1 MSIVISDKTKNRIL
15 QFIDDNALDS
25 SFSSS
30 FIEKA
35 LQDLENNNELN
46 EHVARKVLEEIYE
59 RGGTVRDVVTPNKE
73 FEERFT
79 EAFATYDELPKPD
92 DYGTFESND
101 LSEEQIV
108 ESIES
113 CFDLTELSDEYYTAK
128 DARKMAEEAISS
140 IEFLNKNGVEVSD
153 ETRAKLEEVT
163 SKLQGLLTQE
173 VTDVD
178 SLQEG
183 IDSYNDGVVEVWNS
197 FLSDPSRDGEDENY
211 VIHNFT
217 SGQVK
222 GEFRDKY
229 MSTSLITKNARG
241 IYGSS
246 GFGYIVK
253 PKHIVAADSKDTYT
267 INNSHNDSR
276 VTIIKHPIKLPQQI
290 EAEMMETCKSV
301 NGEILNSD
309 KASIYSEVVVD
320 EYEIAGIFLMTS
332 GEKELNPHYMEAVEL
347 AKEKGVPFKNIDIAK
362 DREEQGLAPLSPKM
376 KKELCRRVLFTY
388 CENQQYGVQEGNY
401 AKFASEFIENNYEDF
416 AERFLAV
423 KGQEEYTADDV
434 EKSFR
439 TMILDNAVKS
449 KDGIHIFDKESISHY
464 QGYFLGKVT
473 EEEFKYIVS
482 NRYDLSK
489 CETLEDFKERYTEFR
504 DRVVQSKYFDES
516 QEYLDEMFSG
526 SEVLVGK
533 NLSDEELEQIFNSED
548 RSLKGVVSYVQDRD
562 KELVEETVPE
572 EVIEDDKPIVP
583 VVEGTEVEKPIED
596 NGVHI
601 NEFGEIIRP
610 NNTQEFVPPETE
622 NIEVGEA
629 HINEFGEIIR
639 PDNVQGGIT
648 EVVTQ
653 ENNSTTQLTF
663 MQRVA
668 QRVSSNRFL
677 SKLPFIK
684 KFAENKLKMLPE
696 AKQEL
701 QVVNAV
707 DNKTDSF
714 IKSLQELKKD
724 DKEITSSFEGQN
736 KMKDMQKN
744 GEIKDNDFIW

>member
-35 LQDLENNNELN
+35 LQDLEDNNELN
-46 EHVARKVLEEIYE
+46 EYVARKVLEEIYQ

-73 FEERFT
+73 FESRFT

-92 DYGTFESND
+92 EYGTFESSD

-108 ESIES
+108 QSIES
-113 CFDLTELSDEYYTAK
+113 CFDLTELSDEYYTAR
-128 DARKMAEEAISS
+128 DTRKMAEEAISS

-173 VTDVD
+173 VTDVA

-183 IDSYNDGVVEVWNS
+183 IDSYNDGAMEVWNS
-197 FLSDPSRDGEDENY
+197 FLSDPSRDGGDENY
-211 VIHNFT
+211 LIHNFT

-290 EAEMMETCKSV
+290 ESEMMETCKSV

-320 EYEIAGIFLMTS
+320 DYEIEGIFLMTS
-332 GEKELNPHYMEAVEL
+332 GEKEMNPHYTEAIEL

-362 DREEQGLAPLSPKM
+362 DREEQGLAPLTAKM

-388 CENQQYGVQEGNY
+388 CENEQYGVQEGNY
-401 AKFASEFIENNYEDF
+401 AKFASDFIENNYEDF
-416 AERFLAV
+416 AESFLAV
-423 KGQEEYTADDV
+423 KGQEEYTAEDI

-489 CETLEDFKERYTEFR
+489 CETLEDFKERYAEFK

-516 QEYLDEMFSG
+516 QEYLDEMFAG
-526 SEVLVGK
+526 NETLLGK

-548 RSLKGVVSYVQDRD
+548 RSLSGIVSYVQDRD
-562 KELVEETVPE
+562 KDLVEETAPE
-572 EVIEDDKPIVP
+572 EIIEDDELIVP
-583 VVEGTEVEKPIED
+583 TTEKEM
-596 NGVHI
+596 
-601 NEFGEIIRP
+601 
-610 NNTQEFVPPETE
+610 PPETE

-639 PDNVQGGIT
+639 PDNVQGGVT

-653 ENNSTTQLTF
+653 ENNLTTELTF

-677 SKLPFIK
+677 SKLPFMK
-684 KFAENKLKMLPE
+684 KFAESKLKMLPE
-696 AKQEL
+696 AKQEFET
-701 QVVNAV
+701 V
-707 DNKTDSF
+707 DNVDNRADSF
-714 IKSLQELKKD
+714 MKNLQDLKKG
-724 DKEITSSFEGQN
+724 DKEIASSVEGQD
-736 KMKDMQKN
+736 KMKEVQKKIERN
-744 GEIKDNDFIW
+744 EDNLQI

>member
-15 QFIDDNALDS
+15 QFIDDNALES

-46 EHVARKVLEEIYE
+46 EYVARKVLEEIYE
-59 RGGTVRDVVTPNKE
+59 RGGTVRDVVTPDKE
-73 FEERFT
+73 FESRFT

-92 DYGTFESND
+92 DYGTFENND

-108 ESIES
+108 QSIES
-113 CFDLTELSDEYYTAK
+113 CFDLTELSDEYYTAR
-128 DARKMAEEAISS
+128 DTRKMAQEAISS
-140 IEFLNKNGVEVSD
+140 IEFLNKNGIEVSP

-163 SKLQGLLTQE
+163 SRLQGLLSQE
-173 VTDVD
+173 TTDVA

-183 IDSYNDGVVEVWNS
+183 IDGYNDSAMEVWNS
-197 FLSDPSRDGEDENY
+197 YLSDPSREGGDENY

-320 EYEIAGIFLMTS
+320 EYEIEGIFLMTN
-332 GEKELNPHYMEAVEL
+332 GEKELNPHYKEAVEL
-347 AKEKGVPFKNIDIAK
+347 AKEKGVPFRDIDIAK
-362 DREEQGLAPLSPKM
+362 DREEQGLDPLSPEM
-376 KKELCRRVLFTY
+376 KKQLCRRVLFTY
-388 CENQQYGVQEGNY
+388 CEHEQYGVHEGNY
-401 AKFASEFIENNYEDF
+401 AKFASEFIENNYEEF

-423 KGQEEYTADDV
+423 KGQEGYTAEDI

-482 NRYDLSK
+482 SRYDLSK
-489 CETLEDFKERYTEFR
+489 CETLEEFKERYAEFK

-516 QEYLDEMFSG
+516 QEYLDEMFAG
-526 SEVLVGK
+526 NEALIGK
-533 NLSDEELEQIFNSED
+533 DLSDEELEQIFNSED
-548 RSLKGVVSYVQDRD
+548 RSLSSIVSYVQDRD

-572 EVIEDDKPIVP
+572 EIIEDDEPIVP
-583 VVEGTEVEKPIED
+583 VVEETEVEAPIED

-639 PDNVQGGIT
+639 PDNVQGGVT

-677 SKLPFIK
+677 SKLPFMK
-684 KFAENKLKMLPE
+684 KFAEKQLKMLPE
-696 AKQEL
+696 AKQEFKT
-701 QVVNAV
+701 VDTV
-707 DNKTDSF
+707 DNKTNSF
-714 IKSLQELKKD
+714 MKSLQDLKKD
-724 DKEITSSFEGQN
+724 DKEIASSFEEQD
-736 KMKDMQKN
+736 K
-744 GEIKDNDFIW
+744 IKDIQKKIERKESGLQI

>member
-15 QFIDDNALDS
+15 QFIDDNALES

-46 EHVARKVLEEIYE
+46 EYVARKVLEEIYE
-59 RGGTVRDVVTPNKE
+59 IGRTVRDVVTPDKE
-73 FEERFT
+73 FEARFE
-79 EAFATYDELPKPD
+79 EAFMAYDKLTKPD
-92 DYGTFESND
+92 DYGTFENND

-108 ESIES
+108 QSIES
-113 CFDLTELSDEYYTAK
+113 CFDLTELYDEFDTAR
-128 DARKMAEEAISS
+128 DTRKMAQEAISS
-140 IEFLNKNGVEVSD
+140 IEFLKKNGIEVSP

-163 SKLQGLLTQE
+163 SRLQGLLTQE
-173 VTDVD
+173 TTNVA
-178 SLQEG
+178 SLQEE
-183 IDSYNDGVVEVWNS
+183 IECYNDSAMEVWES
-197 FLSDPSRDGEDENY
+197 FLSDPSREGGDENY

-217 SGQVK
+217 SGKVK

-320 EYEIAGIFLMTS
+320 EYEIEGIFLMTN
-332 GEKELNPHYMEAVEL
+332 GEKELNPHYREAVEL
-347 AKEKGVPFKNIDIAK
+347 AKEKGVPFRNIDIAK
-362 DREEQGLAPLSPKM
+362 DREEQGLDPLSPEM
-376 KKELCRRVLFTY
+376 KKGLCRRVLFTY
-388 CENQQYGVQEGNY
+388 CKNEQYGVQEDNY
-401 AKFASEFIENNYEDF
+401 AKFASEFIENNYEEF

-423 KGQEEYTADDV
+423 KGQEGYTAEDI

-449 KDGIHIFDKESISHY
+449 KDGIHIFDKESILHY

-473 EEEFKYIVS
+473 EGEFKYIVS
-482 NRYDLSK
+482 SRYDLSK
-489 CETLEDFKERYTEFR
+489 CESLEEFKERYAEFK

-516 QEYLDEMFSG
+516 QEYLDEMFAG
-526 SEVLVGK
+526 NEVLIGK

-548 RSLKGVVSYVQDRD
+548 RSLRGVVSYVQDRN
-562 KELVEETVPE
+562 KEQIEASVPE
-572 EVIEDDKPIVP
+572 EIIEDDEPIVP
-583 VVEGTEVEKPIED
+583 VVEETEVETPIED
-596 NGVHI
+596 NGVYI
-601 NEFGEIIRP
+601 NELGKIIKQ
-610 NNTQEFVPPETE
+610 NNTQKFVPPETE

-629 HINEFGEIIR
+629 HINDFREIIR
-639 PDNVQGGIT
+639 PDNVQGGVT

-677 SKLPFIK
+677 SKLPFMK
-684 KFAENKLKMLPE
+684 KFAEKQLKMLSE
-696 AKQEL
+696 AKQEFKT
-701 QVVNAV
+701 VDTV
-707 DNKTDSF
+707 DNKTNSF
-714 IKSLQELKKD
+714 MKSLQDLKKD
-724 DKEITSSFEGQN
+724 DKEIASSFEEQD
-736 KMKDMQKN
+736 K
-744 GEIKDNDFIW
+744 IKDIQKKIERKENGLQI

>member
-1 MSIVISDKTKNRIL
+1 MSIAISDKTKNRIL

-46 EHVARKVLEEIYE
+46 EYVARKVLEEIYQ
-59 RGGTVRDVVTPNKE
+59 RGGTVRDVVSPNKE
-73 FEERFT
+73 IESRFT
-79 EAFATYDELPKPD
+79 EAFETYDELPKPD
-92 DYGTFESND
+92 DYGTFESSD
-101 LSEEQIV
+101 LSEEQIIQ
-108 ESIES
+108 SIES
-113 CFDLTELSDEYYTAK
+113 CFDLTELSDEYYTAR
-128 DARKMAEEAISS
+128 DTRKMAEEAISS

-173 VTDVD
+173 VTDVA

-183 IDSYNDGVVEVWNS
+183 IDSYNDGAIEVWNS
-197 FLSDPSRDGEDENY
+197 FLSDPSRDGGDENY
-211 VIHNFT
+211 LIHNFT

-320 EYEIAGIFLMTS
+320 EYEIDGIFLMTS
-332 GEKELNPHYMEAVEL
+332 GEKEMNPHYMEAIEL

-362 DREEQGLAPLSPKM
+362 DREEQGLDPLTPKM

-388 CENQQYGVQEGNY
+388 CENEQYGVQEGNY

-416 AERFLAV
+416 AKRFLAV
-423 KGQEEYTADDV
+423 KGQEEYTAEDI

-482 NRYDLSK
+482 SRYDLSK
-489 CETLEDFKERYTEFR
+489 CETIEEFKERYAEFK
-504 DRVVQSKYFDES
+504 DRVVHSKYFDES

-526 SEVLVGK
+526 SEALVGK

-548 RSLKGVVSYVQDRD
+548 RSLSGIVSYVQDRD

-572 EVIEDDKPIVP
+572 EIIEDDEPIVP
-583 VVEGTEVEKPIED
+583 VVEETEVEAPIED

-601 NEFGEIIRP
+601 NDFGEIIRP

-622 NIEVGEA
+622 NIVVGEA

-639 PDNVQGGIT
+639 PDNAQGEINET
-648 EVVTQ
+648 VPQ
-653 ENNSTTQLTF
+653 ANNATVQLTF

-668 QRVSSNRFL
+668 QRVSSNKFL
-677 SKLPFIK
+677 NKIPFMK
-684 KFAENKLKMLPE
+684 KFAESKLKMLPE

-701 QVVNAV
+701 KTVDTV
-707 DNKTDSF
+707 DNKIDNF
-714 IKSLQELKKD
+714 IKSLQDLKKD
-724 DKEITSSFEGQN
+724 DKEIASYFEEQN
-736 KMKDMQKN
+736 KRNTKKRERN
-744 GEIKDNDFIW
+744 EDNLQI

>member
-15 QFIDDNALDS
+15 QFIDDNALES

-46 EHVARKVLEEIYE
+46 EYVARKVLEEIYE
-59 RGGTVRDVVTPNKE
+59 RGGTVRDVVTPDKE
-73 FEERFT
+73 FESRFT

-92 DYGTFESND
+92 DYGTFENND

-108 ESIES
+108 QSIES
-113 CFDLTELSDEYYTAK
+113 CFDLTELSDEYYTAR
-128 DARKMAEEAISS
+128 DTRKMAQEAISS
-140 IEFLNKNGVEVSD
+140 IEFLNKNGIEVSP

-163 SKLQGLLTQE
+163 SRLQGLLTQE
-173 VTDVD
+173 TTDVA

-183 IDSYNDGVVEVWNS
+183 IDGYNDSAMEVWNS
-197 FLSDPSRDGEDENY
+197 YLSDPSREGGDENY

-320 EYEIAGIFLMTS
+320 EYEIEGIFLMTN
-332 GEKELNPHYMEAVEL
+332 GEKELNPHYKEAVEL
-347 AKEKGVPFKNIDIAK
+347 AKEKGVPFRDIDIAK
-362 DREEQGLAPLSPKM
+362 DREEQGLDPLSPEM
-376 KKELCRRVLFTY
+376 KKQLCRRVLFTY
-388 CENQQYGVQEGNY
+388 CEHEQYGVHEGNY
-401 AKFASEFIENNYEDF
+401 AKFASEFIENNYEEF

-423 KGQEEYTADDV
+423 KGQEGYTAEDI

-482 NRYDLSK
+482 SRYDLSK
-489 CETLEDFKERYTEFR
+489 CETLEEFKERYAEFK

-516 QEYLDEMFSG
+516 QEYLDEMFAG
-526 SEVLVGK
+526 NEALIGK
-533 NLSDEELEQIFNSED
+533 DLSDEELEQIFNSED
-548 RSLKGVVSYVQDRD
+548 RSLSSIVSYVQDRD

-572 EVIEDDKPIVP
+572 EIIEDDEPIVP
-583 VVEGTEVEKPIED
+583 VVEETEVEAPIED

-639 PDNVQGGIT
+639 PDNVQGGVT

-677 SKLPFIK
+677 SKLPFMK
-684 KFAENKLKMLPE
+684 KFAEKQLKMLPE
-696 AKQEL
+696 AKQEFKT
-701 QVVNAV
+701 VDTV
-707 DNKTDSF
+707 DNKTNSF
-714 IKSLQELKKD
+714 MKSLQDLKKD
-724 DKEITSSFEGQN
+724 DKEIASSFEEQD
-736 KMKDMQKN
+736 K
-744 GEIKDNDFIW
+744 IKDIQKKIERKESGLQI

>member
-15 QFIDDNALDS
+15 QFIDDNALES

-46 EHVARKVLEEIYE
+46 EYVARKVLEEIYE
-59 RGGTVRDVVTPNKE
+59 IGGTVRDVVTPDKE
-73 FEERFT
+73 FEARFE
-79 EAFATYDELPKPD
+79 EAFMAYDELPKPD
-92 DYGTFESND
+92 DYGTFENND

-108 ESIES
+108 QSIES
-113 CFDLTELSDEYYTAK
+113 CFDLTELYDEFDTAR
-128 DARKMAEEAISS
+128 DTRKTAQEAISS
-140 IEFLNKNGVEVSD
+140 IEFLNKNGIEVSP

-163 SKLQGLLTQE
+163 SRLQGLLTQE
-173 VTDVD
+173 TTDVA
-178 SLQEG
+178 SLQEE
-183 IDSYNDGVVEVWNS
+183 IDGYNDSAMEVWES
-197 FLSDPSRDGEDENY
+197 FLSDPSRDGGDENY

-320 EYEIAGIFLMTS
+320 EYEIEGIFLMTN
-332 GEKELNPHYMEAVEL
+332 GEKELNPHYREAVEL
-347 AKEKGVPFKNIDIAK
+347 AKEKGVPFRNIDIAK
-362 DREEQGLAPLSPKM
+362 DREEQGLDPLSPEM
-376 KKELCRRVLFTY
+376 KKGLCRRVLFTY
-388 CENQQYGVQEGNY
+388 CKNEQYGVQEGNY
-401 AKFASEFIENNYEDF
+401 AKFASEFIENNYEEF

-423 KGQEEYTADDV
+423 KGQEGYTAEDI

-449 KDGIHIFDKESISHY
+449 KDGIHIFDKESILHY

-482 NRYDLSK
+482 SRYDLSK
-489 CETLEDFKERYTEFR
+489 CESLEEFKERYAEFK

-516 QEYLDEMFSG
+516 QEYLDEMFAG
-526 SEVLVGK
+526 NEALIGK

-548 RSLKGVVSYVQDRD
+548 RSLSGVVSYVQDRD
-562 KELVEETVPE
+562 KEQIEATVPE
-572 EVIEDDKPIVP
+572 DIIENDESIVPIVEEKVIED
-583 VVEGTEVEKPIED
+583 EM
-596 NGVHI
+596 HI
-601 NEFGEIIRP
+601 NEIDNIIKPDKQQDTITQSETKAVEVGVSYINDFAEIVI
-610 NNTQEFVPPETE
+610 TE
-622 NIEVGEA
+622 NNG
-629 HINEFGEIIR
+629 IIQKI
-639 PDNVQGGIT
+639 PESNVQ
-648 EVVTQ
+648 
-653 ENNSTTQLTF
+653 ENTLNSQLTF
-663 MQRVA
+663 MQRLA
-668 QRVSSNRFL
+668 KRVSSNRFL
-677 SKLPFIK
+677 IKLPFMK
-684 KFAENKLKMLPE
+684 KFAEKQLKMLPE
-696 AKQEL
+696 AKQEFKN
-701 QVVNAV
+701 VDIV
-707 DNKTDSF
+707 DNKTNSF
-714 IKSLQELKKD
+714 IKSLQDLKKD
-724 DKEITSSFEGQN
+724 DKEIASIFEEQD
-736 KMKDMQKN
+736 K
-744 GEIKDNDFIW
+744 IKDIQKKIKRKENTLQK

>member
-15 QFIDDNALDS
+15 QFIDDNALES

-46 EHVARKVLEEIYE
+46 EYVAKKVLEEIYE

-113 CFDLTELSDEYYTAK
+113 CFDLTELSDEYYTAR
-128 DARKMAEEAISS
+128 DTRKMAEEAISS

-229 MSTSLITKNARG
+229 MSTSLITKNARV

-362 DREEQGLAPLSPKM
+362 DREEQGLDPLSPKM

-388 CENQQYGVQEGNY
+388 CENEQYGVQEGNY
-401 AKFASEFIENNYEDF
+401 AKFASEFIDNNYEDF
-416 AERFLAV
+416 AERFLDV
-423 KGQEEYTADDV
+423 KGQEEYTAEDI

-439 TMILDNAVKS
+439 TMMLDNAVKS

-482 NRYDLSK
+482 SRYDLSK
-489 CETLEDFKERYTEFR
+489 CETVEEFKERYAEFK

-526 SEVLVGK
+526 SEALAGK

-572 EVIEDDKPIVP
+572 EVIEDDEAIVP
-583 VVEGTEVEKPIED
+583 VVEETEVEAPTED

-601 NEFGEIIRP
+601 SEFGEIIRP
-610 NNTQEFVPPETE
+610 NNTQEFVSSETE
-622 NIEVGEA
+622 NIEVGET

-639 PDNVQGGIT
+639 PDNIQNG
-648 EVVTQ
+648 VVESVPQ
-653 ENNSTTQLTF
+653 ENVPTIRATF

-668 QRVSSNRFL
+668 QRISSNKFL
-677 SKLPFIK
+677 NKLPFVK

-714 IKSLQELKKD
+714 IKSLQDLKKD
-724 DKEITSSFEGQN
+724 DKELASSFEEQD
-736 KMKDMQKN
+736 K
-744 GEIKDNDFIW
+744 IKDIQKKIERKESGLQI